1 MLTGK
6 PSTFRAMVLLV
17 AMTLGLSASSVAATD
32 STAPL
37 TKQQVKALIKM
48 AKTPEDH
55 KKLARYYWYEAD
67 QLKSEAK
74 DHQEMEAEYEQNPS
88 GHPIPKWPTLGQH
101 CKDLSAYYQKAAEQ
115 AEQLAKAHEEMA
127 KSAAPGETQ

>member
-6 PSTFRAMVLLV
+6 TSLFRPLVFLV
-17 AMTLGLSASSVAATD
+17 AMTLGLSASGAAAD
-32 STAPL
+32 SSAPL
-37 TKQQVKALIKM
+37 TKQQVKALIKT

-55 KKLARYYWYEAD
+55 QKLARYYWYEAD
-67 QLKSEAK
+67 KLKSEAK
-74 DHQEMEAEYEQNPS
+74 DHQEMEADYEQNPS

-101 CKDLSAYYQKAAEQ
+101 CKDLSASYQKAAEQ

-127 KSAAPGETQ
+127 KSAAQ

>member
-6 PSTFRAMVLLV
+6 TSTFRAMVFLV
-17 AMTLGLSASSVAATD
+17 TMTLGLSASGAAAKD
-32 STAPL
+32 STAPV
-37 TKQQVKALIKM
+37 TKQQVKALIKT

-55 KKLARYYWYEAD
+55 QKLARYYWYEAD
-67 QLKSEAK
+67 KLKSEAK
-74 DHQEMEAEYEQNPS
+74 EHQETEEDYEQNPS

-101 CKDLSAYYQKAAEQ
+101 CKDLSASYQKAAEQ

-127 KSAAPGETQ
+127 KSAAQ